1 MGFGK
6 VVQLADIV
14 VALCTHA
21 KEGAKMPTATAKRL
35 NEYLEDWLGTRAESE
50 QRIVRLVEAG
60 LPTKVINHLL
70 DKGLSR
76 VEVFDIIIPLRTWK
90 HRKSPISRFRR
101 KNLKEQFAQREFL
114 PARRQLWETRNRPLS
129 GSGRQRDASKV
140 ALHSRCFAPK
150 PAGAS
155 SIKC

>member
-1 MGFGK
+1 CYRDWSSD
-6 VVQLADIV
+6 VCSSDLLAV
-14 VALCTHA
+14 LPRALVASKCSTLSFPCA
-21 KEGAKMPTATAKRL
+21 LGSTA
-35 NEYLEDWLGTRAESE
+35 RA
-50 QRIVRLVEAG
+50 A
-60 LPTKVINHLL
+60 
-70 DKGLSR
+70 
-76 VEVFDIIIPLRTWK
+76 
-90 HRKSPISRFRR
+90 ISRFRR